1 MQKYFLEFI
10 LNTRNANP
18 NSIRNSLTE
27 FGENLEIIALPQD
40 SACVIHGQAHGG
52 CGQEESVEGDNLKIK
67 IHTHDPTI
75 IFDICAQFGR
85 LKSVKID

>member
-10 LNTRNANP
+10 LNTRNATP
-18 NSIRNSLTE
+18 KSIKNSLTE
-27 FGENLEIIALPQD
+27 FGENLEIIVLPED
-40 SACVIHGQAHGG
+40 TACVIHGQAHGG
-52 CGQEESVEGDNLKIK
+52 SAQDESVAGDNLKIK
-67 IHTHDPTI
+67 IHTQDPTI